1 MHIRTQILLS
11 RFAHIFRWY
20 FRTGEAKIYQLFRHY
35 SVCIFRSEKLLI
47 NVWISGRF
55 SIFAQISVLFHF
67 MPCLPTHYLAFF
79 FHKSPFPDPSC
90 TFPDPFTTPFHDNF
104 LLHFLTIKNNFWLK
118 YGYFSRLVWEWDISS
133 GQCLICHAIPLCTTK
148 HYVGPFMDDFDQC
161 TIDWVIF
168 CAGTVTFIHH
178 TVFSYSMPSTYRNVS
193 VAKTPDNQALTGSG
207 FSVSGRVG

>member
-11 RFAHIFRWY
+11 RFAHINRRY

-47 NVWISGRF
+47 NVWNSGRL

-79 FHKSPFPDPSC
+79 YHKSPFPDPSC

-104 LLHFLTIKNNFWLK
+104 PLHFLTIKNNFWLK
-118 YGYFSRLVWEWDISS
+118 YGYFSRLVWEWGISS
-133 GQCLICHAIPLCTTK
+133 GKCLICHACTTK

-161 TIDWVIF
+161 TIDCVIF
-168 CAGTVTFIHH
+168 VPGLWPLFI
-178 TVFSYSMPSTYRNVS
+178 TLYFRIQCRLRIEMFLWRRPPTTRPWRVVVF
-193 VAKTPDNQALTGSG
+193 Q
-207 FSVSGRVG
+207 FRVG